1 MALPVYN
8 LQALLFWS
16 FKEVGG
22 RRRKINYIPQ
32 ICHLQDRVKQVYHQ
46 QVVMLAT
53 KGKMD
58 NYQSYTCT
66 HILIVQFLYSFTFF
80 YVLFY
85 CRLMLKSAAN
95 ISVRN
100 LRSILHDTKVKPN
113 TCETWKWRLTEFEE
127 SHNIY
132 CAKCVALYPRRQEA
146 AIVPTSPLATC
157 LLTRILAAC

>member
-1 MALPVYN
+1 MALPVCN

-46 QVVMLAT
+46 QVVMLVT

-66 HILIVQFLYSFTFF
+66 HILIVEFLYSFTFLCF
-80 YVLFY
+80 VLLQAYAKISRKHFCQEFTLNPPRY
-85 CRLMLKSAAN
+85 QSETKHLRDLKMAPDR
-95 ISVRN
+95 V
-100 LRSILHDTKVKPN
+100 
-113 TCETWKWRLTEFEE
+113 
-127 SHNIY
+127 
-132 CAKCVALYPRRQEA
+132 
-146 AIVPTSPLATC
+146 
-157 LLTRILAAC
+157 